1 MAPIGK
7 PQRRFCTTR
16 EAADLLGVSLKT
28 AQLWS
33 ENGLLEAWRTDGGHR
48 RIDRAS
54 VDRLLANGGNHRP
67 QPPRPGP
74 SERFQV
80 VVAEDED
87 TLRRLYAIRLGAWRL
102 APQVTLV
109 SNGFEALLEVGRRR
123 PDLLI
128 TDLRMPEMDGFRM
141 LQTLRQVPDLDAMG
155 IVVVTGMEAGEIAQ
169 RGGMP
174 EGVHLLPKPIPFDEL
189 ERLAERMAAER
200 PRGRKTLTP

>member
-1 MAPIGK
+1 MAPVGK

-16 EAADLLGVSLKT
+16 EAAELLGVSLKT

-33 ENGLLEAWRTDGGHR
+33 ESGLLEAWRTEGGHR

-54 VDRLLANGGNHRP
+54 VERLLADGGGQRP
-67 QPPRPGP
+67 PAPRPTP
-74 SERFQV
+74 SDRFQV

-87 TLRRLYAIRLGAWRL
+87 SLRRLYAIRLGAWRL

-128 TDLRMPEMDGFRM
+128 ADLRMPEMDGFRM

-155 IVVVTGMEAGEIAQ
+155 IVVVTGLEPGEIAQ

-189 ERLAERMAAER
+189 ERIAESLAAER
-200 PRGRKTLTP
+200 VRGRRAAWA